1 MDIHVNINGRSVV
14 WTANPG
20 ENLLEVL
27 RREGFAS
34 VKRGCNQGDCG
45 ACTILLDGTAQRAC
59 LLLAG
64 QVEGRSLE
72 TVEALGTPD
81 QPHALQQA
89 FVEHGAVQCGF
100 CTPGMLLSAKA
111 LLDENPIPVYT
122 DVCEALD
129 GNLCRCTG
137 YKKIIEA
144 VLDAAGR
151 LRE

>member
-1 MDIHVNINGRSVV
+1 MDIHTNINGRAVI
-14 WTANPG
+14 WRANPG
-20 ENLLEVL
+20 ENLLQVL
-27 RREGFAS
+27 RREGYAS
-34 VKRGCNQGDCG
+34 VKRGCSQGDCG
-45 ACTILLDGTAQRAC
+45 ACTILVDGQAQRAC

-64 QVEGRSLE
+64 QVEGRSLF

-81 QPHALQQA
+81 EPHILQQV

-111 LLDENPIPVYT
+111 LLDESPSPGADEVK
-122 DVCEALD
+122 ESLD

-137 YKKIIEA
+137 YVKIIAA

-151 LRE
+151 MRE

>member
-14 WTANPG
+14 WKANPG

-27 RREGFAS
+27 RREGFLS
-34 VKRGCNQGDCG
+34 VKRGCNEGDCG
-45 ACTILLDGTAQRAC
+45 ACTILVDGTAQRAC

-64 QVEGRSLE
+64 QVEGRLLE
-72 TVEALGTPD
+72 TVEALGSPE

-111 LLDENPIPVYT
+111 LLDENSTPAQA

>member
-1 MDIHVNINGRSVV
+1 VDIHVNINGKAVV
-14 WTANPG
+14 WKANPG
-20 ENLLEVL
+20 ENLLRVL
-27 RREGFAS
+27 RREGFLS
-34 VKRGCNQGDCG
+34 VKRGCEQGDCG
-45 ACTILLDGTAQRAC
+45 ACTVLVDGQAQRAC

-72 TVEALGTPD
+72 TVEALGTPEE
-81 QPHALQQA
+81 PHALQQA

-111 LLDENPIPVYT
+111 LLDENPAPT
-122 DVCEALD
+122 AEDVRAALD

-137 YKKIIEA
+137 YVKIIAA

-151 LRE
+151 LRQ

>member
-1 MDIHVNINGRSVV
+1 VDIHTNINGKAVV
-14 WTANPG
+14 WKANPG

-27 RREGFAS
+27 RREGFVS
-34 VKRGCNQGDCG
+34 VKRGCSEGDCG
-45 ACTILLDGTAQRAC
+45 ACTILVDGNAQRAC

-64 QVEGRSLE
+64 QVEGRRLT

-81 QPHALQQA
+81 EPHVLQQA
-89 FVEHGAVQCGF
+89 FVEHGAIQCGF
-100 CTPGMLLSAKA
+100 CTPGMLLSARS
-111 LLDENPIPVYT
+111 LLDQKPSPTRE

-137 YKKIIEA
+137 YVKIIEA

-151 LRE
+151 LSK

>member
-1 MDIHVNINGRSVV
+1 VNINGQAVAWR
-14 WTANPG
+14 ANPG
-20 ENLLEVL
+20 ENLLDVL

-45 ACTILLDGTAQRAC
+45 ACTILVDGTAQRAC

-64 QVEGRSLE
+64 QAEGRSLV
-72 TVEALGTPD
+72 TVEALGTPAE
-81 QPHALQQA
+81 PHVLQQA
-89 FVEHGAVQCGF
+89 VVEHGAVQCGF

-111 LLDENPIPVYT
+111 LLDENPSPT
-122 DVCEALD
+122 HADVCAALD

-144 VLDAAGR
+144 VLDASGR
-151 LRE
+151 LRK

>member
-1 MDIHVNINGRSVV
+1 VDIHVNINGRSVV
-14 WTANPG
+14 WRANPG

-27 RREGFAS
+27 RREGFLS

-45 ACTILLDGTAQRAC
+45 ACTILVDGTAQRAC

-64 QVEGRSLE
+64 QVEGRSLV
-72 TVEALGTPD
+72 TVEALGTPAE
-81 QPHALQQA
+81 PHPLQQA

-111 LLDENPIPVYT
+111 LLDENPSPDQA